1 MKKQDIFWI
10 AGLLVTLSVSA
21 LFPAKV
27 LATQPEKVDNF
38 FSVNTNDHTDEI
50 YYNTSDQ
57 HSNINNI
64 NNFSLYK
71 SNYSYS
77 LGNEILTAQETN
89 NQQQTQFTPIQPNLP
104 VVPKEIP
111 SLPIPEDKPETNT
124 NISTRTK

>member
-1 MKKQDIFWI
+1 
-10 AGLLVTLSVSA
+10 
-21 LFPAKV
+21 
-27 LATQPEKVDNF
+27 
-38 FSVNTNDHTDEI
+38 NDHTDEI

-111 SLPIPEDKPETNT
+111 SLPIPEDKPETKPTLAPEQNKQVLRILMRSLLDNSASRYPFFVNT
-124 NISTRTK
+124 SDKLIINPRNFQP